1 MNPRSSR
8 PIACLAALGLGLTLV
23 ACQTTRQVR
32 HVEESGFLGD
42 YSQLKKGTDDEAL
55 LVYIDPNAHF
65 GPYDS
70 IMIDSVTFWHDGKTK
85 VSVEDQQMLTDLL
98 YAAMQKDFE
107 ASGLKV
113 VEVPGP
119 TTLRLR
125 AAITQAKGAHVI
137 ANVVTSVV
145 PQTRLLGTLI
155 GLASDTAILVGEAAV
170 EVEVTD
176 SLTGKRLAAAVD
188 ERIGTKT
195 IRAAFGKWTQVED
208 AFDYWAKKMSD
219 RVESLKADQP

>member
-1 MNPRSSR
+1 
-8 PIACLAALGLGLTLV
+8 
-23 ACQTTRQVR
+23 
-32 HVEESGFLGD
+32 
-42 YSQLKKGTDDEAL
+42 
-55 LVYIDPNAHF
+55 
-65 GPYDS
+65 
-70 IMIDSVTFWHDGKTK
+70 
-85 VSVEDQQMLTDLL
+85 MLTDLL

-125 AAITQAKGAHVI
+125 AAITQAKGAHVV

-219 RVESLKADQP
+219 RLKSLKADQP